1 MKVAVMGAGAVG
13 CYFGAMLARAG
24 HLVTLIGRSQ
34 HVEAVKQHGLLLE
47 HRDFRDH
54 VQVAAT
60 TDAIGVAGADVVLFC
75 VKSADTEAA
84 GRLIAP
90 HLKQGAVILCLQN
103 GVDNADRLQTTI
115 DQIAVPAIVYVAAEM
130 AGPGHVKHHGRG
142 ELIVGASP
150 SSTDLAATF
159 TQAGVP
165 TVVSDKVID
174 ELWIKLIT
182 NCAYNALSAVAQL
195 PYGQLFEVSGV
206 TEVARSVVAEC
217 TAVAS
222 ALGVA
227 VPGNISETV
236 LALANSMP
244 NQYSSTAQDLAR
256 GKKTEIDYLNGYVVR
271 RGEELSIPTPA
282 NRALLVMVRLLEE
295 KARRTLR

>member
-1 MKVAVMGAGAVG
+1 
-13 CYFGAMLARAG
+13 
-24 HLVTLIGRSQ
+24 
-34 HVEAVKQHGLLLE
+34 
-47 HRDFRDH
+47 
-54 VQVAAT
+54 
-60 TDAIGVAGADVVLFC
+60 
-75 VKSADTEAA
+75 
-84 GRLIAP
+84 
-90 HLKQGAVILCLQN
+90 
-103 GVDNADRLQTTI
+103 
-115 DQIAVPAIVYVAAEM
+115 M

-142 ELIVGASP
+142 ELIVGTSP

-206 TEVARSVVAEC
+206 TEVVRSVVAEC

-227 VPGNISETV
+227 VPGDISETV
-236 LALANSMP
+236 LALASSMP

-256 GKKTEIDYLNGYVVR
+256 GKKTEMDYLNGYVVR